1 VSEVLKKEI
10 EQAGAYMGALNNAF
24 DNGQL
29 QENMLGM
36 DAFSKVTGV
45 KLTANLNVQKADTD
59 ANTPTQLLGTCQLSG
74 LRLSDFQDPQR
85 DAFKSA
91 MASSSGAMKE
101 HVLIRNVFASSSRR
115 RLLRGTTTGQTSD
128 GDVVVDFAITIARD
142 STTETPSKA
151 EPQGLSAGVVAAI
164 VISCI
169 LVVLITAAVVL
180 LVLRKFFA
188 KKSQVGTK
196 VLFVKKHKQKPT
208 ESSKQSSKRSRKY
221 SSDNNYIGIEMN
233 SPN

>member
-1 VSEVLKKEI
+1 
-10 EQAGAYMGALNNAF
+10 MGALNKAF
-24 DNGQL
+24 DNGKF

-45 KLTANLNVQKADTD
+45 KLMANLNVQKADADT
-59 ANTPTQLLGTCQLSG
+59 NTPTQLLGTCQLSG
-74 LRLSDFQDPQR
+74 MRLSDFQDPQR

-115 RLLRGTTTGQTSD
+115 RLLQGTTTGQTPN

-151 EPQGLSAGVVAAI
+151 EPQGLSAAAVVAI
-164 VISCI
+164 VISSV

-180 LVLRKFFA
+180 IVLRKFFS
-188 KKSQVGTK
+188 KKSQVG
-196 VLFVKKHKQKPT
+196 FVKNDKRKPT
-208 ESSKQSSKRSRKY
+208 ESSKQSSNRSRKY
-221 SSDNNYIGIEMN
+221 SSDKHIGIEIL
-233 SPN
+233 

>member
-1 VSEVLKKEI
+1 VPELLKKEI
-10 EQAGAYMGALNNAF
+10 EQASVYMGALNKAF
-24 DNGQL
+24 DNGKF

-45 KLTANLNVQKADTD
+45 KLTANLNVQKADAD

-74 LRLSDFQDPQR
+74 MRLSDFQDPQR

-91 MASSSGAMKE
+91 MAISSGAMKE

-115 RLLRGTTTGQTSD
+115 RLLRETTTGQTSN

-151 EPQGLSAGVVAAI
+151 EPQGLSAAAVAAI
-164 VISCI
+164 VISSV

-180 LVLRKFFA
+180 IAL
-188 KKSQVGTK
+188 K
-196 VLFVKKHKQKPT
+196 VLFEKIAGWIREKRQTKTHRKQQTKQQTKQKI
-208 ESSKQSSKRSRKY
+208 Q
-221 SSDNNYIGIEMN
+221 
-233 SPN
+233 

>member
-1 VSEVLKKEI
+1 
-10 EQAGAYMGALNNAF
+10 MGALNKAF
-24 DNGQL
+24 DNGKF

-45 KLTANLNVQKADTD
+45 KLTANLNVQKADAD

-74 LRLSDFQDPQR
+74 MRLSDFQDPQR

-91 MASSSGAMKE
+91 MAISSGAMKE

-115 RLLRGTTTGQTSD
+115 RLLRGTTTGQTSN

-151 EPQGLSAGVVAAI
+151 EPQGLSAAAVAAI
-164 VISCI
+164 VISSV

-180 LVLRKFFA
+180 IALRKFFS
-188 KKSQVGTK
+188 KKSQVG
-196 VLFVKKHKQKPT
+196 FVKNVKQKPT

-221 SSDNNYIGIEMN
+221 SSDKHIGIELL
-233 SPN
+233 